1 PVAPDAVLEVDD
13 VVAFFE
19 FGEIDVERRT
29 HCSRVRRFQPA
40 RTLDFVSTED
50 FRVGDDDQFC
60 FTETKTTAERAEV
73 QRRAGVSLAPAIG
86 RILTGRKFRQ
96 VSVVP

>member
-1 PVAPDAVLEVDD
+1 MLEVDH
-13 VVAFFE
+13 VIAFFE

-29 HCSRVRRFQPA
+29 HCRGLRHLQPA
-40 RTLDFVSTED
+40 WTLDFVSTED

-60 FTETKTTAERAEV
+60 FTENKTTAERAEV
-73 QRRAGVSLAPAIG
+73 QRRAGVSPAPAIG